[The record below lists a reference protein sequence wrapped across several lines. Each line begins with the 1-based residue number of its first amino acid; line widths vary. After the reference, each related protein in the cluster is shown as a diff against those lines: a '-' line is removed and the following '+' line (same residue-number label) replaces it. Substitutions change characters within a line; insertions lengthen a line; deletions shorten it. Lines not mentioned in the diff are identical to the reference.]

1 VLFGLRW
8 RARVT
13 AVLSVGLLCLVA
25 QGTSWAEPPDP
36 GGVDG
41 PDVEPEL
48 FESDVEP
55 VSNSWDVDPNPDDYG
70 DDHKSMDDEDSE
82 ERDAQGKK
90 KVQKR
95 MLPPRGH
102 AHRPMMPYVGIDL
115 MDYGGGVVG
124 QGAAQIDLAQ
134 IGEDLYLSLVL
145 GTVFVGENWAVAPR
159 LPIRFR
165 LLDVKPESDSFVRE
179 QDWDEV
185 SDYARILAFFR
196 YGHVGSPLYIRVGEL
211 TGATVGHGSFVNRYY
226 NTIDIDHYQ
235 GGTYGFVDG
244 DHLGGEWLI
253 DNLFDPDLLV
263 SRVFYRPLESMDDLP
278 FAAEKIKF
286 SGTFGMDH
294 QAPLHMK
301 VDQEGNLILDQDNP
315 VVAKTGVMTFSGFD
329 LEVPAVSR
337 PHMDIVPYLDV
348 NFLDMGGLEGSGTHA
363 GSYVNFRF
371 SPLTSLRTR
380 LEYRYSNGGYE
391 PNYVNGFY
399 EVQRV
404 RHRSGVTKLNWL
416 RDQAL
421 NPGRSGFYIESEYR
435 MAGVMR
441 YMMVYANDEGPK
453 NADLLMRLQFP
464 KLGPLRLSCFL
475 ARFDFDN
482 SDDFMDFQDTVLS
495 ISGRYKIQGRG
506 FVRFRVTKE
515 WWLTQNEEG
524 QGTYE
529 TTWDYDI
536 GAGLLLKL

>member
-1 VLFGLRW
+1 MP
-8 RARVT
+8 
-13 AVLSVGLLCLVA
+13 VGLKFRAVMGVALCLA
-25 QGTSWAEPPDP
+25 LGAPGAWAAEPSDPPDP
-36 GGVDG
+36 GAGGG

-48 FESDVEP
+48 YEPDVEP
-55 VSNSWDVDPNPDDYG
+55 ASTSWDVDPNPDDYG

-82 ERDAQGKK
+82 EEGAKGRKK
-90 KVQKR
+90 FQPR
-95 MLPPRGH
+95 SLPPRGH

-145 GTVFVGENWAVAPR
+145 GTVFVGDNWAVAPR
-159 LPIRFR
+159 LPIRLR
-165 LLDVKPESDSFVRE
+165 LIDVSPKSESFVRE
-179 QDWDEV
+179 KDWDEA

-196 YGHVGSPLYIRVGEL
+196 YGHIGSPLYIRVGEL

-235 GGTYGFVDG
+235 GGTYGFMDG
-244 DHLGGEWLI
+244 DVLGGEWLI

-263 SRVFYRPLESMDDLP
+263 GRLFYRPLDSVEDLP

-286 SGTFGMDH
+286 GATFGVDH
-294 QAPLHMK
+294 DAPLQMK
-301 VDQEGNLILDQDNP
+301 VNDDGDLILEDDNP
-315 VVAKTGVMTFSGFD
+315 VVAQSGVLTFSGFD

-337 PHMDIVPYLDV
+337 PHLDVVPYLDV
-348 NFLDMGGLEGSGTHA
+348 NFLDMGGLEGSGTHT
-363 GSYVNFRF
+363 GSYINFRF

-380 LEYRYSNGGYE
+380 LEYRYSSGGYE

-404 RHRSGVTKLNWL
+404 RHRSGVTKLAWL
-416 RDQAL
+416 RDQTL
-421 NPGRSGFYIESEYR
+421 NAGRSGFYIESEYR

-441 YMMVYANDEGPK
+441 YMVVYANDEGQK

-464 KLGPLRLSCFL
+464 KIGPLRLSAFL

-495 ISGRYKIQGRG
+495 ISGRYKLAGRG
-506 FVRFRVTKE
+506 FVRFLVTKE
-515 WWLTQNEEG
+515 WWVTETEDG
-524 QGTYE
+524 QGRYQTS
-529 TTWDYDI
+529 WDYDI